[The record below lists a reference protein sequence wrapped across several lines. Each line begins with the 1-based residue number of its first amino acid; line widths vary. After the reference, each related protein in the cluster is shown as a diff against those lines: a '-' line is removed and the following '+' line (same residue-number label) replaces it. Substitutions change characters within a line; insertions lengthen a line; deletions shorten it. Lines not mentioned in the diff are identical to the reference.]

1 MRMGEWSSEVMEK
14 WGLVFLVL
22 AQDSPCRSL
31 SPLLQCSNTPVILV
45 NQDLIVI
52 S

>member
-14 WGLVFLVL
+14 WGLAFSVL

-31 SPLLQCSNTPVILV
+31 SPLLQCPNTPVILV
-45 NQDLIVI
+45 DQNPIVI